1 MSNNALGCSS
11 LWVAD
16 CELRCVGCGISRT
29 KAASVL
35 ASIWGSTGE
44 CAVAVMSMD
53 VHHERDLVITQKLH
67 CILYSPPTL
76 FIGCTT

>member
-53 VHHERDLVITQKLH
+53 VVLW
-67 CILYSPPTL
+67 
-76 FIGCTT
+76 